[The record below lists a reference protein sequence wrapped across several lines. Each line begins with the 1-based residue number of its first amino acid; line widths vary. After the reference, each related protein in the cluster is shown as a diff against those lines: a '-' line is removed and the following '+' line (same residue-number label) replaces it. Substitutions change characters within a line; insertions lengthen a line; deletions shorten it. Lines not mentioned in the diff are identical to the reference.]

1 MSYSTFSVDGR
12 SVSELVIKALLHE
25 SVQNT
30 VLIKIITNK
39 ETELKRLLAGSCP
52 LSPTVED
59 RMKSLTVDVVSPGT
73 NGGSRVGDSGYMSC
87 GGCQHDTFLSAAI
100 PAPAVV
106 RSSHYTNAVFM
117 ANEYHTSSIV
127 EAQLMPHLLQGTL
140 SFMSSAFID

>member
-1 MSYSTFSVDGR
+1 M
-12 SVSELVIKALLHE
+12 
-25 SVQNT
+25 QNT

-39 ETELKRLLAGSCP
+39 KTELKRLLAGSCP
-52 LSPTVED
+52 SSPTIED

-73 NGGSRVGDSGYMSC
+73 NGESRVGDSGYMSC
-87 GGCQHDTFLSAAI
+87 GGCQHDTFLSATV

-106 RSSHYTNAVFM
+106 RSSHYTNAVLM

-127 EAQLMPHLLQGTL
+127 EAQLMPHLLQGTV